1 MSVAD
6 DVRAGD
12 SGAGFE
18 AAVGDAL
25 EAHAGGVV
33 GGGLFC
39 VADVPV
45 DVVVGFVGGEGGGG
59 ACWDWVW
66 EG

>member
-1 MSVAD
+1 
-6 DVRAGD
+6 VRADG

-18 AAVGDAL
+18 ATVGDAL

-33 GGGLFC
+33 GDSLFG
-39 VADVPV
+39 VADVPL
-45 DVVVGFVGGEGGGG
+45 DVVVGFVGGKGGGV
-59 ACWDWVW
+59 ACWDDVR

>member
-1 MSVAD
+1 M
-6 DVRAGD
+6 RAGD
-12 SGAGFE
+12 SRSGFE

-33 GGGLFC
+33 GCGLLG

-45 DVVVGFVGGEGGGG
+45 DMVVGFVGGEGGGD
-59 ACWDWVW
+59 ACWGWVW
-66 EG
+66 ES

>member
-1 MSVAD
+1 M
-6 DVRAGD
+6 RAGY
-12 SGAGFE
+12 SGAGFK

-25 EAHAGGVV
+25 EAHAGSVV
-33 GGGLFC
+33 GGGLFR

-45 DVVVGFVGGEGGGG
+45 DMVVGFVGGERGGG
-59 ACWDWVW
+59 ACWVWIW